1 MTIGVGDKIP
11 SATLTTMGADGPAP
25 LTTDEIFVGKKVVM
39 FAVPGAFTPT
49 CSAKHLPGFVAAA
62 GDIKSKGVDTIAC
75 LSVND
80 PFVMGAWAKD
90 QGTGDDVLMLAD
102 GSAAFTSALDTVLD
116 LTERG
121 LGVRSR
127 RYSMIVDDGVVSQIN
142 LEEGGGYE
150 VSDAGTILNQL

>member
-11 SATLTTMGADGPAP
+11 SATLTVMGADGPAP
-25 LTTDEIFVGKKVVM
+25 MTTDEIFSGKKVVM

-49 CSAKHLPGFVAAA
+49 CSAKHLPGFVGAA

-80 PFVMGAWAKD
+80 PFVMGAWSKD
-90 QGTGDDVLMLAD
+90 QNTGDKVLMLAD
-102 GSAAFTSALDTVLD
+102 GSAAFTQALDTVLD

-121 LGVRSR
+121 LGIRSQ

-142 LEEGGGYE
+142 LEESGGFE